1 MESISTTSS
10 IIIAFWISG
19 VFMAWYS
26 LWLPAMR
33 IIGILEPENIAY
45 KYRFLGGIIFTVFS
59 FIGLPFMIHIILNDN
74 HKERFLRAFI
84 PAYLGRE
91 RDE

>member
-1 MESISTTSS
+1 MESTSTTFS

-26 LWLPAMR
+26 LWLPAIR
-33 IIGILEPENIAY
+33 IIGVLEPENIAY
-45 KYRFLGGIIFTVFS
+45 KYRLLGAIIFLVFS
-59 FIGLPFMIHIILNDN
+59 FIALPFMIHIILNDN

>member
-10 IIIAFWISG
+10 VIIAFWISG

-26 LWLPAMR
+26 LWLPAMK
-33 IIGILEPENIAY
+33 IIGILEPSNMAY
-45 KYRFLGGIIFTVFS
+45 RYRHLGAIIFMVFC
-59 FIGLPFMIHIILNDN
+59 FIALPFMIHIILNDN

-84 PAYLGRE
+84 PAYLGKE
-91 RDE
+91 DE

>member
-10 IIIAFWISG
+10 VIIAFWISG
-19 VFMAWYS
+19 VFMAWVS
-26 LWLPAMR
+26 LWIPAMK
-33 IIGILEPENIAY
+33 IIGLLEPENIAY
-45 KYRFLGGIIFTVFS
+45 RYRFIGGIIFALISLVC
-59 FIGLPFMIHIILNDN
+59 LPLMIHIILNDS

-91 RDE
+91 KDE

>member
-1 MESISTTSS
+1 MESISTTFSV
-10 IIIAFWISG
+10 IISFWVSG
-19 VFMAWYS
+19 VFMAVYS
-26 LWLPAMR
+26 LWFPAMK
-33 IIGILEPENIAY
+33 IIGILEPNNIAY
-45 KYRFLGGIIFTVFS
+45 RYRLLGGIVFTLLSLVF
-59 FIGLPFMIHIILNDN
+59 LPFMIHIILNDN

>member
-1 MESISTTSS
+1 
-10 IIIAFWISG
+10 
-19 VFMAWYS
+19 MAWYS
-26 LWLPAMR
+26 LWLPAMK
-33 IIGILEPENIAY
+33 IIGILEPNNMAY
-45 KYRFLGGIIFTVFS
+45 RYRYLGAIIFVAFS
-59 FIGLPFMIHIILNDN
+59 FIALPFMIHIILNDN